1 MLRGSGWVFVRVRVL
16 FGDALRRRVG
26 EVLFLVDTGSFFPI
40 IPLGLA
46 RGYGLE
52 ALAEVELLLADGRR
66 VRAGVSLA
74 YFRVLDRDGVFQ
86 VALMDSPEPILG
98 VIVLEGLGVKD
109 PVTSKLEYS
118 RPYGLAALSSHPPR
132 RPA

>member
-1 MLRGSGWVFVRVRVL
+1 VGFVRVRVL

-46 RGYGLE
+46 GEYGLE

-66 VRAGVSLA
+66 VRAGVSLT

-86 VALMDSPEPILG
+86 VTLMDSPKPILG
-98 VIVLEGLGVKD
+98 VTVLEGLGVKVD
-109 PVTSKLEYS
+109 PVTGKLEYS
-118 RPYGLAALSSHPPR
+118 RSYGLAVLSSFYLIP
-132 RPA
+132 

>member
-1 MLRGSGWVFVRVRVL
+1 MGFVRVRVL
-16 FGDALRRRVG
+16 FGDALRRGVG

-46 RGYGLE
+46 GEYGLE
-52 ALAEVELLLADGRR
+52 VLAEVELLLDGRR

-74 YFRVLDRDGVFQ
+74 YFRVLDRGGVFQ
-86 VALMDSPEPILG
+86 VALMDSPEPVLG
-98 VIVLEGLGVKD
+98 VTVLEGLGVKVD
-109 PVTSKLEYS
+109 PVTGKLEYS
-118 RPYGLAALSSHPPR
+118 RPYGLAALSSHHPR

>member
-1 MLRGSGWVFVRVRVL
+1 
-16 FGDALRRRVG
+16 
-26 EVLFLVDTGSFFPI
+26 VLFLVDTGSLFPI
-40 IPLGLA
+40 TPLGLA
-46 RGYGLE
+46 GEYGLE
-52 ALAEVELLLADGRR
+52 ALAEVELLLDGRR

-98 VIVLEGLGVKD
+98 VTVLEGLGVKVD
-109 PVTSKLEYS
+109 LVTGKLEYS
-118 RPYGLAALSSHPPR
+118 RPYGLAALSSYPPR

>member
-1 MLRGSGWVFVRVRVL
+1 VGFVRVKVL

-40 IPLGLA
+40 IPLELA

-74 YFRVLDRDGVFQ
+74 YFKILDRDGVFQ
-86 VALMDSPEPILG
+86 VVLMDSSEPILG
-98 VIVLEGLGVKD
+98 VTVLEGLGVKVD
-109 PVTSKLEYS
+109 PVTGKLEYS
-118 RPYGLAALSSHPPR
+118 RPYGLVALSSHPPR
-132 RPA
+132 RPV

>member
-16 FGDALRRRVG
+16 SGDALRRAS

-46 RGYGLE
+46 GEYGLE

-66 VRAGVSLA
+66 VKGW
-74 YFRVLDRDGVFQ
+74 
-86 VALMDSPEPILG
+86 
-98 VIVLEGLGVKD
+98 GLPSTLHK
-109 PVTSKLEYS
+109 P
-118 RPYGLAALSSHPPR
+118 
-132 RPA
+132 

>member
-1 MLRGSGWVFVRVRVL
+1 MLRGLEWVFVRVRVL

-26 EVLFLVDTGSFFPI
+26 EVLFLVDTGSFFPM

-66 VRAGVSLA
+66 VKGW
-74 YFRVLDRDGVFQ
+74 
-86 VALMDSPEPILG
+86 
-98 VIVLEGLGVKD
+98 GLPSTLHK
-109 PVTSKLEYS
+109 P
-118 RPYGLAALSSHPPR
+118 
-132 RPA
+132 

>member
-1 MLRGSGWVFVRVRVL
+1 VGFVRVRVL

-46 RGYGLE
+46 GEYGLE

-98 VIVLEGLGVKD
+98 VIVLEGLGVKVD
-109 PVTSKLEYS
+109 PVTGKLEYS

>member
-1 MLRGSGWVFVRVRVL
+1 VGFVRVRVL

-46 RGYGLE
+46 REYGLE

-86 VALMDSPEPILG
+86 VVLADSPEPILG
-98 VIVLEGLGVKD
+98 VTVLEGLGVKVD
-109 PVTSKLEYS
+109 PVTGKLEYS

>member
-1 MLRGSGWVFVRVRVL
+1 MGFVRVRVL

-46 RGYGLE
+46 REYGLE

-86 VALMDSPEPILG
+86 VTLMDSPEPILG
-98 VIVLEGLGVKD
+98 VTVLEGLGVKVD
-109 PVTSKLEYS
+109 PVTGKLEYS
-118 RPYGLAALSSHPPR
+118 RSYGLAVLSSFYLIP
-132 RPA
+132 

>member
-1 MLRGSGWVFVRVRVL
+1 MGFVRVKVL

-26 EVLFLVDTGSFFPI
+26 EVLFLVDTGSFSPI

-46 RGYGLE
+46 EEYGLE

-74 YFRVLDRDGVFQ
+74 YSRVLDRDGVFQ
-86 VALMDSPEPILG
+86 VTLMDSPEPILG
-98 VIVLEGLGVKD
+98 VTVLEGLGARVD
-109 PVTSKLEYS
+109 PATGKLEYS

>member
-1 MLRGSGWVFVRVRVL
+1 VGFVRVRVL
-16 FGDALRRRVG
+16 FGDALRRRRVG

-46 RGYGLE
+46 REYGLE

-86 VALMDSPEPILG
+86 VTLMDSPEPILG
-98 VIVLEGLGVKD
+98 VTVLEGLGVKVD
-109 PVTSKLEYS
+109 PVTGKLEYS
-118 RPYGLAALSSHPPR
+118 RSYGLAVLSSFYLIP
-132 RPA
+132 

>member
-1 MLRGSGWVFVRVRVL
+1 VGVGFVRVRVL

-46 RGYGLE
+46 SGYGLE
-52 ALAEVELLLADGRR
+52 ALAEVELLLDGRR

-98 VIVLEGLGVKD
+98 VTVLEGLGVNVD
-109 PVTSKLEYS
+109 LVTGKLEYS

>member
-1 MLRGSGWVFVRVRVL
+1 VGFVRVRVL
-16 FGDALRRRVG
+16 SGDALRRGVG

-46 RGYGLE
+46 GEYGLE

-98 VIVLEGLGVKD
+98 VTVLEGLGVKVD
-109 PVTSKLEYS
+109 PVTGKLEYS

>member
-1 MLRGSGWVFVRVRVL
+1 MPRGSGWVFVRVRLL

-46 RGYGLE
+46 GEYGLE

-66 VRAGVSLA
+66 VKGWGLPS
-74 YFRVLDRDGVFQ
+74 VLQG
-86 VALMDSPEPILG
+86 
-98 VIVLEGLGVKD
+98 
-109 PVTSKLEYS
+109 S
-118 RPYGLAALSSHPPR
+118 R
-132 RPA
+132 